1 MTATEAA
8 KVWAETKA
16 QLVVLE
22 PQLKAS
28 AEVLKKHFRTKG
40 TSSFR
45 KVGYAKATYTAL
57 DTNLARAI
65 LGDKAKDCEVER
77 ERETLSLLR

>member
-1 MTATEAA
+1 MTVTEAA

-16 QLVVLE
+16 ELAVLE
-22 PQLKAS
+22 PKLKAS
-28 AEVLKKHFRTKG
+28 AEVLKKFFRTKG
-40 TSSFR
+40 TTSFR

-57 DTNLARAI
+57 DTNLARAA
-65 LGDKAKDCEVER
+65 LGDKVSECEVER